1 MQKENNKMNE
11 KHFSFDRQTWQQF
24 VGVIKAFAMSDV
36 GGKAIFLATMLLS
49 LLLGI
54 NGLNVLSSYVGRDF
68 MTAIAERNQSEFVWK
83 AVVYLFVF
91 AVSTVVTVILR
102 YCEERLGILFREW
115 MTKRYVDSY
124 LADRTYYRLK
134 AGGRMGNPDERISDD
149 VKLFTV
155 TTLSFLI
162 MFLNASITVIA
173 FSGVMW
179 SISPK
184 LFLIAIAY
192 AGLGSFFAIKLGRPL
207 VGLNFKQLD
216 KEADFRAA
224 LIHIREN
231 ADSIAMSRREGRL
244 SARLMLR
251 IDAFA
256 ENFRQIIDVN
266 RRLGFFT
273 AGYNYLVQLIPV
285 VVVAPMFIHGEVEFG
300 VITQSAVVFATLL
313 GAFSLIINMFQPI
326 SSYTAVLSRLNQLW
340 DAMEKD
346 KNQTMPNTNIET
358 TEEDGHIKYEH
369 LTLRSSQD
377 NRILLKDL
385 TITIPHGKRLLISG
399 PNEDAKL
406 ALFRATADMSVT
418 GEGKIVRPN
427 LDCVRFLPQ
436 RAYLYPG
443 TLRELLLRNGEEN
456 VISDERLLAAL
467 EELGLSGVLA
477 RAHGLDVEQDWP
489 SCLSLGEEQLLAF
502 TRLLLAAPQ
511 FAFLDRVYSALSP
524 EQAWQILLK
533 LSMDSISYIAL
544 DDAKNLPELYDA
556 ILEIKQDGSWQVE
569 WRA

>member
-300 VITQSAVVFATLL
+300 VITQSAMVFAMLL

>member
-24 VGVIKAFAMSDV
+24 VDVIKAFTTSDV

-467 EELGLSGVLA
+467 EELGLSGVLD
-477 RAHGLDVEQDWP
+477 RAKGLDEEQDWP
-489 SCLSLGEEQLLAF
+489 SFLSLGEEQLLAF

>member
-1 MQKENNKMNE
+1 MNE

-24 VGVIKAFAMSDV
+24 VDVIKAFTTSDV

-300 VITQSAVVFATLL
+300 VITQSAMVFAMLL

>member
-1 MQKENNKMNE
+1 MNE

-300 VITQSAVVFATLL
+300 VITQSAMVFAMLL

>member
-1 MQKENNKMNE
+1 MNE

-300 VITQSAVVFATLL
+300 VITQSAMVFAMLL

-569 WRA
+569 WKA

>member
-1 MQKENNKMNE
+1 
-11 KHFSFDRQTWQQF
+11 
-24 VGVIKAFAMSDV
+24 
-36 GGKAIFLATMLLS
+36 
-49 LLLGI
+49 
-54 NGLNVLSSYVGRDF
+54 
-68 MTAIAERNQSEFVWK
+68 
-83 AVVYLFVF
+83 
-91 AVSTVVTVILR
+91 
-102 YCEERLGILFREW
+102 
-115 MTKRYVDSY
+115 
-124 LADRTYYRLK
+124 
-134 AGGRMGNPDERISDD
+134 
-149 VKLFTV
+149 
-155 TTLSFLI
+155 
-162 MFLNASITVIA
+162 
-173 FSGVMW
+173 
-179 SISPK
+179 
-184 LFLIAIAY
+184 
-192 AGLGSFFAIKLGRPL
+192 
-207 VGLNFKQLD
+207 
-216 KEADFRAA
+216 
-224 LIHIREN
+224 
-231 ADSIAMSRREGRL
+231 
-244 SARLMLR
+244 
-251 IDAFA
+251 
-256 ENFRQIIDVN
+256 
-266 RRLGFFT
+266 
-273 AGYNYLVQLIPV
+273 
-285 VVVAPMFIHGEVEFG
+285 
-300 VITQSAVVFATLL
+300 
-313 GAFSLIINMFQPI
+313 
-326 SSYTAVLSRLNQLW
+326 
-340 DAMEKD
+340 MEKD

-467 EELGLSGVLA
+467 EELGLRGVLD
-477 RAHGLDVEQDWP
+477 RAKGLDEEQDWP
-489 SCLSLGEEQLLAF
+489 SFLSLGEEQLLAF

>member
-24 VGVIKAFAMSDV
+24 VDVIKAFTTSDV

-300 VITQSAVVFATLL
+300 VITQSAMVFAMLL

>member
-1 MQKENNKMNE
+1 MNE

-300 VITQSAVVFATLL
+300 VITQSAMVFAMLL

-467 EELGLSGVLA
+467 EELGLSGVLD
-477 RAHGLDVEQDWP
+477 RAKGLDEEQDWP
-489 SCLSLGEEQLLAF
+489 SFLSLGEEQLLAF